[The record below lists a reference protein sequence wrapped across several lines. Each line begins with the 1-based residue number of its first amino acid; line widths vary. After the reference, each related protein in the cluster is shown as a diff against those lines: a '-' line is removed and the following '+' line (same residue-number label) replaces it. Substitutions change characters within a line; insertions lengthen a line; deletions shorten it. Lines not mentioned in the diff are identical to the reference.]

1 MHGGWWWM
9 VLAGIVSAGVKLGC
23 WCYGN
28 THWWVKEMRR
38 IEALGVQERQAVLAN
53 GHVINYAELGGE
65 GPALLLIHGQMSAWQ
80 DYAAVMPQLSQQWH
94 VYAVDVYGHG
104 GSSHEEALYYLNVN
118 GEDLIAF
125 IEQEIGAPVVVSGH
139 SNGALLA
146 AYMAAYG
153 GRWVRGALLE
163 DPPVFSTE
171 GEDWEKTFAYIDT
184 YAPLHAYLSSP
195 QEACWPAY
203 YLRHCYWGQLF
214 MKPVMPFLANY
225 AQWTARRH
233 PDEEVKMP
241 FLPRSITCM
250 FHHVGQYDMLY
261 GEHFYD
267 LTWSR
272 GVRHAQMLAD
282 IAVPCVYLHAKETV
296 SPEGVLFCA
305 ASRAQAERAVAL
317 IGDDVALI
325 ETPDS
330 DHNIHGKHTT
340 LYLEALSRLL

>member
-9 VLAGIVSAGVKLGC
+9 ALAGIVSAGVKLGC

-65 GPALLLIHGQMSAWQ
+65 GPALLLIHGQMGAWQ
-80 DYAAVMPQLSQQWH
+80 DYAAVMLQLSQQWH

-104 GSSHEEALYYLNVN
+104 GSSHEEALYYLDVN

-171 GEDWEKTFAYIDT
+171 VKTGKR
-184 YAPLHAYLSSP
+184 PLPISTP
-195 QEACWPAY
+195 
-203 YLRHCYWGQLF
+203 
-214 MKPVMPFLANY
+214 M
-225 AQWTARRH
+225 RRCTRTCRRRRRSAG
-233 PDEEVKMP
+233 
-241 FLPRSITCM
+241 PRIICGT
-250 FHHVGQYDMLY
+250 V
-261 GEHFYD
+261 
-267 LTWSR
+267 T
-272 GVRHAQMLAD
+272 GVS
-282 IAVPCVYLHAKETV
+282 C
-296 SPEGVLFCA
+296 S
-305 ASRAQAERAVAL
+305 
-317 IGDDVALI
+317 
-325 ETPDS
+325 
-330 DHNIHGKHTT
+330 
-340 LYLEALSRLL
+340 